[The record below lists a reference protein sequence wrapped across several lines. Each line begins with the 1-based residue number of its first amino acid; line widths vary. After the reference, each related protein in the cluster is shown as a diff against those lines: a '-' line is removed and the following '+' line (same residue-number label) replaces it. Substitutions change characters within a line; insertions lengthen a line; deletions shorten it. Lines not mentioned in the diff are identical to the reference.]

1 MLKDAEV
8 IQQQVL
14 QQAAWEGSSQVQEQ
28 LRQHFALPGIS
39 EQGESKGR
47 KQGAPVVSRGALIL
61 ALEVTGT

>member
-8 IQQQVL
+8 IQQPVL
-14 QQAAWEGSSQVQEQ
+14 RQAAWEGSSQVQEQ
-28 LRQHFALPGIS
+28 LLQHFSLPGIS

-47 KQGAPVVSRGALIL
+47 KQGAPVVSRGTLIL